1 MIDDLVT
8 KGTNE
13 PYRMLT
19 SRAEYRL
26 ILREDNADL
35 RLSELGHEIG
45 LLGEERYNEFCAKR
59 AHIEAEIE
67 RLNHLTVRADSE
79 NVVNF
84 LAAKSAS
91 PLRQGIPAS
100 EFLKRPEV
108 TYRDLLNLGL
118 GDETL
123 TRAEYEQVDI
133 QIKYAGYIAKQLQ
146 QVSRMEK
153 LENKVLSADLDYN
166 DISGLRLE
174 ARQKLSKIKPHTV
187 GQASRI
193 SGVSPADIGV
203 LMVYLEQQ
211 RRGENHAEH

>member
-1 MIDDLVT
+1 MIWLQ
-8 KGTNE
+8 
-13 PYRMLT
+13 RHQ
-19 SRAEYRL
+19 RAL
-26 ILREDNADL
+26 SDADL
-35 RLSELGHEIG
+35 PRRVPPHFARGQCRSAPKRVGDTEIG

-123 TRAEYEQVDI
+123 TRAEYEQVEI

-166 DISGLRLE
+166 DT
-174 ARQKLSKIKPHTV
+174 A
-187 GQASRI
+187 A
-193 SGVSPADIGV
+193 
-203 LMVYLEQQ
+203 
-211 RRGENHAEH
+211 

>member
-1 MIDDLVT
+1 MS
-8 KGTNE
+8 GA
-13 PYRMLT
+13 LT
-19 SRAEYRL
+19 AP
-26 ILREDNADL
+26 
-35 RLSELGHEIG
+35 
-45 LLGEERYNEFCAKR
+45 
-59 AHIEAEIE
+59 
-67 RLNHLTVRADSE
+67 V
-79 NVVNF
+79 
-84 LAAKSAS
+84 
-91 PLRQGIPAS
+91 
-100 EFLKRPEV
+100 
-108 TYRDLLNLGL
+108 
-118 GDETL
+118 
-123 TRAEYEQVDI
+123 TRAEYEQVEI

>member
-1 MIDDLVT
+1 M
-8 KGTNE
+8 
-13 PYRMLT
+13 
-19 SRAEYRL
+19 
-26 ILREDNADL
+26 
-35 RLSELGHEIG
+35 
-45 LLGEERYNEFCAKR
+45 
-59 AHIEAEIE
+59 
-67 RLNHLTVRADSE
+67 RADSE

-123 TRAEYEQVDI
+123 SRAEYEQVEI

-174 ARQKLSKIKPHTV
+174 ARQNLSKIKPPTV

>member
-1 MIDDLVT
+1 M
-8 KGTNE
+8 
-13 PYRMLT
+13 
-19 SRAEYRL
+19 
-26 ILREDNADL
+26 
-35 RLSELGHEIG
+35 
-45 LLGEERYNEFCAKR
+45 
-59 AHIEAEIE
+59 
-67 RLNHLTVRADSE
+67 
-79 NVVNF
+79 
-84 LAAKSAS
+84 
-91 PLRQGIPAS
+91 
-100 EFLKRPEV
+100 
-108 TYRDLLNLGL
+108 LNLGL

-123 TRAEYEQVDI
+123 TRAEYEQVEI

-153 LENKVLSADLDYN
+153 LENKVLSANLDYN

-174 ARQKLSKIKPHTV
+174 ARQKLSKIKPYTV